1 MYRIIFH
8 YLLLFLVARVD
19 YSTGAQVKLGSIY
32 LLIIA
37 MASWNLGPRA
47 LILFVAASVMLW
59 SRVEWLNGV
68 RYATPLL
75 QCWNITNR
83 LGVVA
88 ITASMVF
95 KAKVTLKHQQH
106 LIRELR
112 QTLLKISQFKE
123 LVPVCRICHQSHLDP
138 EYQTKLDEILRDD
151 AERETIGGICPG
163 CMAERA
169 ARVDHIPVES
179 YLPAPAPAS

>member
-1 MYRIIFH
+1 MFRILFH
-8 YLLLFLVARVD
+8 YLLLLLVVRVD
-19 YSTGAQVKLGSIY
+19 CATGAEVKLGSVY

-37 MASWNLGPRA
+37 MASWNLRPHA
-47 LILFVAASVMLW
+47 LILFVIATVAMW
-59 SRVEWLNGV
+59 SGAEWMNGIHY
-68 RYATPLL
+68 RTPWLYT
-75 QCWNITNR
+75 WNITNR

-123 LVPVCRICHQSHLDP
+123 LVPICRICHRSHLNP
-138 EYQTKLDEILRDD
+138 EYQTKLDEILRDE
-151 AERETIGGICPG
+151 AERETVGGVCPD

-179 YLPAPAPAS
+179 YFPARAS